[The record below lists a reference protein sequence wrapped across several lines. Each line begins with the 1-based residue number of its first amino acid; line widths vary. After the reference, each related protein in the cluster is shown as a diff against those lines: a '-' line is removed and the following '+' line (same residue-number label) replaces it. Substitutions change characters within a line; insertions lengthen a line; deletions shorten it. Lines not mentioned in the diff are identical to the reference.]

1 MTFHSLF
8 IDLQL
13 STGVI
18 GLGEAA
24 SLFAILAQY
33 AWVAVVPR
41 QNNRRNLASRV
52 ALVIAILGGL
62 PATLAQAQGNIAER
76 ELKAAAGRDLRVG
89 VYTDIRA
96 DCTSGPLPAIKLA
109 APPAHGAVTVK
120 RGTLKATNVKQ
131 CLATEVPAFVAFYRA
146 APDFRGSDQF
156 ALEITWPDGRKQV
169 QRFRIDV
176 ANTGSGEG
184 I

>member
-1 MTFHSLF
+1 M
-8 IDLQL
+8 
-13 STGVI
+13 GVI
-18 GLGEAA
+18 GLDEAA

-33 AWVAVVPR
+33 AWVAVVRR
-41 QNNRRNLASRV
+41 QNNRRNLTSRV
-52 ALVIAILGGL
+52 ALAIAILGGL
-62 PATLAQAQGNIAER
+62 PAVLAQAQGNIPER

-109 APPAHGAVTVK
+109 VPPAHGAVTVK
-120 RGTLKATNVKQ
+120 RGTLKATNIKQ
-131 CLATEVPAFVAFYRA
+131 CLATEAPAFVAFYRA
-146 APDFRGSDQF
+146 PPDFRGSDQF

-176 ANTGSGEG
+176 SNGGVSEG